1 MSGQDSV
8 SLLVVAFVFFI
19 ILAGAFIVIKKRWIN
34 KKSTMYGAQ
43 FTAQNILLQYQ
54 NQQKKKSIE
63 HVLKQREERKQ
74 DDEGDDLKRFLKSV
88 EL

>member
-1 MSGQDSV
+1 
-8 SLLVVAFVFFI
+8 
-19 ILAGAFIVIKKRWIN
+19 
-34 KKSTMYGAQ
+34 MYGAQ
-43 FTAQNILLQYQ
+43 FTARNILLQYQ